1 MVFRY
6 HPQGASVV
14 HVSDNRPYSLLSR
27 VLWDVCACFVGAE
40 DALPADEAFAAETE
54 TFGGAEGRGVVVVGL
69 PDYAAETEA
78 A

>member
-1 MVFRY
+1 M
-6 HPQGASVV
+6 
-14 HVSDNRPYSLLSR
+14 
-27 VLWDVCACFVGAE
+27 CARFVGAE